1 MYPHPV
7 LRQRRTQVET
17 FDLEKTHEAESRYAI
32 KLGSDRQHDVDRDP
46 SRFQPH
52 YICGVGG

>member
-1 MYPHPV
+1 M
-7 LRQRRTQVET
+7 ET